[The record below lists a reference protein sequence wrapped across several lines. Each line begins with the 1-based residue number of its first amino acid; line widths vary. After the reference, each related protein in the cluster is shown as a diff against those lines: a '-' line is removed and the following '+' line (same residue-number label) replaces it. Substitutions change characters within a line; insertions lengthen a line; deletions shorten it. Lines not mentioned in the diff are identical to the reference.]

1 MAASDVRCVLSARAL
16 NGESPV
22 WDERR
27 QRLFWVDIREPAL
40 HAFPSTGL
48 DRRWEMPAWIGC
60 VALGAGE
67 GVAAALRTGLYAL
80 DLESGAL
87 RFLAPSPF
95 GPRGLIF
102 NDGGC
107 DPAGRFL
114 AGPMY
119 VPLDPAPSEGA
130 RRAPLWR
137 YDGGGRWTA
146 LTEPVPTSNGLAWS
160 PDGRMMYHAD
170 TERRTI
176 WADDYDAP
184 TGASAGKRVF
194 ARVDVSDGGPDGA
207 SVDRDG
213 FY

>member
-1 MAASDVRCVLSARAL
+1 MGSGIWGTYDIPTDQARTYSFAELFGMDIRRQTILLMIVFFTRLRSTGVGFLDAVMVSGYVLGATIWTGLIHHVGPGSSGASSRSRSRAGSWRSGSPGTSIPRKASNSKRGALMAASDVRCVLPARAL

-60 VALGAGE
+60 IALGAGE

-95 GPRGLIF
+95 GP
-102 NDGGC
+102 
-107 DPAGRFL
+107 A
-114 AGPMY
+114 
-119 VPLDPAPSEGA
+119 V
-130 RRAPLWR
+130 
-137 YDGGGRWTA
+137 
-146 LTEPVPTSNGLAWS
+146 
-160 PDGRMMYHAD
+160 
-170 TERRTI
+170 
-176 WADDYDAP
+176 
-184 TGASAGKRVF
+184 
-194 ARVDVSDGGPDGA
+194 
-207 SVDRDG
+207 
-213 FY
+213 